1 MRTQLAAFLLS
12 SALLAPAARAQF
24 FQESDLDYWNEQSAR
39 QAAKPAPSQSAAGVP
54 QAASSDFE
62 DPTTEA
68 FWREGQ
74 YVPPQPVL
82 EAAANPT
89 PANVS
94 KFLRWQRK
102 KMDLL
107 AAFQAEVTRQVSIE
121 TPLPAPISRTSP
133 VIGGL
138 AGPAGGVRSGATGLG
153 PQLVG
158 PDSPASASAPAV
170 DWAQV
175 KVLFFYESRCPH
187 CQASVGTVEQLRQRG
202 ATVIPV
208 QVDWQQG
215 PPLFPESVPYSKE
228 IAQRQ
233 LVESVPL
240 WVATYRGDRA
250 SLSGE
255 VSVQSLERSLQV
267 SQVKQQAALNHDVF
281 GG

>member
-24 FQESDLDYWNEQSAR
+24 FQESDLDYWNEQSTR
-39 QAAKPAPSQSAAGVP
+39 QAAKPAQEASAVPPAAG
-54 QAASSDFE
+54 SDFE

-68 FWREGQ
+68 FWREGP
-74 YVPPQPVL
+74 YVPPQPVI

-121 TPLPAPISRTSP
+121 TPLPAPISRTPP

-138 AGPAGGVRSGATGLG
+138 PGPTGGVQSGATGLS
-153 PQLVG
+153 PQLLG
-158 PDSPASASAPAV
+158 PDTSALASAPV
-170 DWAQV
+170 EWAQV
-175 KVLFFYESRCPH
+175 KILFFYESRCPH

-208 QVDWQQG
+208 QVDWQQR
-215 PPLFPESVPYSKE
+215 PPLFPESVPYTKE

-240 WVATYRGDRA
+240 WVATYRGERA

-255 VSVQSLERSLQV
+255 VSVQSIERSLQV
-267 SQVKQQAALNHDVF
+267 SQVKQQAALNHEVS